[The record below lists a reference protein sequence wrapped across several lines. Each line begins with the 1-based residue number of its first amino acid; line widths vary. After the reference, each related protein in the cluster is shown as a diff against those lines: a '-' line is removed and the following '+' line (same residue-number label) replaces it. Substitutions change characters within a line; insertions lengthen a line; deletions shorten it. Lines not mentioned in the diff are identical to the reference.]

1 MRVFVA
7 MAVAVTVAGCAT
19 VSNPVPE
26 GYAGSTVELEDTGE
40 RETDGKGVFFAAVA
54 IDGREIENSLRE
66 SRRASAGRGF
76 SLTGILTT
84 RQVPVTPMKLKLI
97 GTHMTAAP
105 IHELAARAA
114 GTFFSVEGVVDFRP
128 VEGRKFLVTGELTKA
143 KSCVWVAD
151 AATKAP
157 VTERVCTQ

>member
-1 MRVFVA
+1 LA
-7 MAVAVTVAGCAT
+7 TVLALAGCAT
-19 VSNPVPE
+19 VSAPVPE
-26 GYAGSTVELEDTGE
+26 GYSGPTVELEDTGE
-40 RETDGKGVFFAAVA
+40 RESDGKGVFFVAVA
-54 IDGREIENSLRE
+54 IDGKDIENSLRE

-84 RQVPVTPMKLKLI
+84 RQVPVTPMKLKLV

-114 GTFFSVEGVVDFRP
+114 GTFFSVEGVVEFRP
-128 VEGRKFLVTGELTKA
+128 VEGRKFLVTGELTKP

-151 AATKAP
+151 ATTKTP
-157 VTERVCTQ
+157 VTEQVCTK